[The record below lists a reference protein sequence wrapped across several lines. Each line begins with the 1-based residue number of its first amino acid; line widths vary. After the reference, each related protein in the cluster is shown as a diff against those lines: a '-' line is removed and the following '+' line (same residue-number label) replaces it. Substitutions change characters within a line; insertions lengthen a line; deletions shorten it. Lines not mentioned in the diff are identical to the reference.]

1 MIVSIIIPCYNEEKT
16 IQAVLERVVKL
27 PLDGATKEI
36 IVVNDGSTDG
46 TRKAIDGFVFP
57 PDVVPR
63 IHHSPTNLG
72 KGAGLRIGMAL
83 ATGDVI
89 AFQDADLELAPEELP
104 KLIRPVL
111 EGQADVVYG
120 SRFRAG
126 LNAHVPRH
134 TRWANWLLSTT
145 TNLLFGARITDME
158 TAYKVFSRTVRDH
171 VRLRCVGFDIE
182 PEITAKIL
190 RLGFRIE
197 EMPITYAPRSV
208 AQGKK
213 IGWADGVEALR
224 TLWRLR
230 WVPRSACERPVR
242 ATELTAAEK
251 GRPDRD
257 RKGADHLTQIPAAR
271 SRNPAY
277 RRAGLMMFLVAVPLL
292 VKAAYYP
299 GYPGSDDAF
308 IHLAVARNVITGHGW
323 GINPGEP
330 VAVSSSPLF
339 TLLLSAAGL
348 AGLDMLKAGIA
359 ASLGFT
365 VLALLLLWRHLAR
378 IVRVPGLVVAGV
390 LLGAFNVHLWRWNGV
405 VMETTMAFAVVALAF
420 YLYYAV
426 RRDSLASAVGLGVVL
441 GLVAGFAVL
450 PTAWFIFARLYFGSF
465 MPTTYHAKTSAFH
478 LYNYQVLKDLASVTV
493 SFALV
498 LILVLSVAVAAA
510 RLGARSGQTR
520 GVLARVLRQNAA
532 MIAFP
537 VLLFLFYYCKT
548 DRLQSPARYYL
559 PALYSLPILFVLLL
573 QGARETLSRRWMYGL
588 LTALAIGQVSL
599 CAYMN
604 HFRVYPVLSGFRDN
618 YWRAM
623 ANVADYLT
631 RICRDND
638 TVLVVTD
645 IGVLAYQSAGRFRIA
660 DGGALAS
667 PELANL
673 DVAGQIASSRPRYI
687 VYSLGATRDSLKGM
701 SGLER
706 LHWERFKSHGVQD
719 PTRIYY
725 ATVYRRSDSP
735 GYGTGGDTAMNLSR

>member
-1 MIVSIIIPCYNEEKT
+1 M
-16 IQAVLERVVKL
+16 
-27 PLDGATKEI
+27 
-36 IVVNDGSTDG
+36 
-46 TRKAIDGFVFP
+46 
-57 PDVVPR
+57 
-63 IHHSPTNLG
+63 
-72 KGAGLRIGMAL
+72 
-83 ATGDVI
+83 
-89 AFQDADLELAPEELP
+89 
-104 KLIRPVL
+104 
-111 EGQADVVYG
+111 
-120 SRFRAG
+120 
-126 LNAHVPRH
+126 
-134 TRWANWLLSTT
+134 
-145 TNLLFGARITDME
+145 
-158 TAYKVFSRTVRDH
+158 
-171 VRLRCVGFDIE
+171 
-182 PEITAKIL
+182 
-190 RLGFRIE
+190 
-197 EMPITYAPRSV
+197 
-208 AQGKK
+208 
-213 IGWADGVEALR
+213 
-224 TLWRLR
+224 
-230 WVPRSACERPVR
+230 
-242 ATELTAAEK
+242 
-251 GRPDRD
+251 
-257 RKGADHLTQIPAAR
+257 
-271 SRNPAY
+271 
-277 RRAGLMMFLVAVPLL
+277 
-292 VKAAYYP
+292 
-299 GYPGSDDAF
+299 
-308 IHLAVARNVITGHGW
+308 
-323 GINPGEP
+323 
-330 VAVSSSPLF
+330 
-339 TLLLSAAGL
+339 
-348 AGLDMLKAGIA
+348 
-359 ASLGFT
+359 
-365 VLALLLLWRHLAR
+365 
-378 IVRVPGLVVAGV
+378 AGV

-441 GLVAGFAVL
+441 GLGMLVRFELAILLPCLLLDRWINARRFRPQATLGLVAGFAVL

-478 LYNYQVLKDLASVTV
+478 LYNYLVLKDLASVTV